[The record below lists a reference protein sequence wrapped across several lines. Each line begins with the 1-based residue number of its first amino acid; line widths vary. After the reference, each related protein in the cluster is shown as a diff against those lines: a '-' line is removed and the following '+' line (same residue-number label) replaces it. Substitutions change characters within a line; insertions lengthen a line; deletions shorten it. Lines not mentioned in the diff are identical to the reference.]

1 MNLRS
6 IDLNLLIVFDAIYRE
21 QISVCISASFF

>member
-6 IDLNLLIVFDAIYRE
+6 IDLNLLLVFDTVYSERSILSRRPRG
-21 QISVCISASFF
+21 